1 MTALANDVNRLT
13 IDEQM
18 LFIGIFNT
26 EECVIKI
33 QLNMLGMLG

>member
-26 EECVIKI
+26 KECVIKI
-33 QLNMLGMLG
+33 RLNMLEMLG